1 MHGGD
6 KPRRGFNEVW
16 RSDQHWSRTNTTLK
30 QPETSCSTKSFQYTS
45 RSYSSILL
53 LDFNHSW
60 LKIIPLN
67 EVYIRC
73 IHSAPMCPLRGYL
86 DYLPLIKLQFCIIL
100 IQTQL
105 LGQILF
111 IRVYNKKIQNG
122 LLSLLNSLLQTIF
135 CHLRKSMCI
144 KTIVNR

>member
-73 IHSAPMCPLRGYL
+73 IHSAPMFALRGYL

-100 IQTQL
+100 IQTQM
-105 LGQILF
+105 LGQILLTASTTRRF
-111 IRVYNKKIQNG
+111 KMVSSCYWTRYFRPFSAISTNQ
-122 LLSLLNSLLQTIF
+122 
-135 CHLRKSMCI
+135 CA
-144 KTIVNR
+144 

>member
-100 IQTQL
+100 IQTQM
-105 LGQILF
+105 LGQILLTASTTRRF
-111 IRVYNKKIQNG
+111 KMVSSRYRTRYFRPFSAISANQ
-122 LLSLLNSLLQTIF
+122 
-135 CHLRKSMCI
+135 CA
-144 KTIVNR
+144 

>member
-100 IQTQL
+100 IQTQM
-105 LGQILF
+105 LGQILLTASTTRRF
-111 IRVYNKKIQNG
+111 KMVSSRYW
-122 LLSLLNSLLQTIF
+122 TRY
-135 CHLRKSMCI
+135 LRLFSAISANQCA
-144 KTIVNR
+144 

>member
-100 IQTQL
+100 IQTQM
-105 LGQILF
+105 LGQILLTASTTRRF
-111 IRVYNKKIQNG
+111 KMVSSCYRTLYFRPFSAISANQ
-122 LLSLLNSLLQTIF
+122 
-135 CHLRKSMCI
+135 CA
-144 KTIVNR
+144 